1 MSRNL
6 RKVESELNKG
16 KAPTSV
22 FGVAAKD
29 RYDASHQEMPKEYQP
44 TNTTPIRPAKEG
56 DTPSVDFKIQAL
68 QEGQK

>member
-6 RKVESELNKG
+6 RIVDSELNKG

-22 FGVAAKD
+22 FGVAKKD
-29 RYDASHQEMPKEYQP
+29 RYDASHREMPKEYQP

-56 DTPSVDFKIQAL
+56 ETPSVEFTIQAL
-68 QEGQK
+68 QEEQK